1 MKFNIKIELLE
12 YVKRVAKE
20 LINEP
25 SGVYGSPPVFRCYKF
40 NLVKVL
46 RELDLPFNQVIQ
58 LQNAYGKTFAD
69 QIDVK
74 RLKTLLTSEQRLELF
89 IHEGALDSL
98 FAQSAK
104 TRVQLEFPELV
115 HAFEIIVK
123 QGRHP
128 IPKFVVHL
136 TIPQLVLYLHYLGV
150 KEVPLR
156 DLKQYVEKNN
166 VLVESEKK
174 RIENRMLIG
183 SKNFIGHFPLDRLP
197 ADMLSLLA
205 VHLSLQDMIALFSVS
220 KVMRDKFNSP
230 HNSESM
236 LWKIIAKNTFNKVKF
251 SMREQ
256 IGINNDR
263 NWKNILIKESRLESN
278 WRNGKFIERTIAR
291 TTNGFTLNEHWGC
304 WSVPGGVTFWN
315 CDTDEKLIFA
325 NLNPSDGSYGF
336 ERCFVESRPTR
347 DPIVAVQYNT
357 GQQKIIRVV
366 SPTQI
371 LNSILLPAS
380 LPMAY
385 GLAALDQNRIV
396 FGGNLYV
403 ADINQGKIIKSLPT
417 IESVDHSVNTFS
429 TSPVI
434 AAVAPDHHTLK
445 FFDRDLNQVQNINLP
460 IQDTARRITALDE
473 HEYLLATYGGF
484 VLFDARYIG
493 SNPVYGFGGARFPPK
508 DLFRR
513 YGSYTAT
520 SLSVDPGN
528 KRMLMHVEGY
538 GFSMLWDLKNLTCRS
553 VARNNHTRMIYP
565 YSFSVINSR
574 YHVFTDSNGVVKAY
588 NYDI

>member
-1 MKFNIKIELLE
+1 
-12 YVKRVAKE
+12 
-20 LINEP
+20 
-25 SGVYGSPPVFRCYKF
+25 
-40 NLVKVL
+40 
-46 RELDLPFNQVIQ
+46 
-58 LQNAYGKTFAD
+58 
-69 QIDVK
+69 
-74 RLKTLLTSEQRLELF
+74 
-89 IHEGALDSL
+89 
-98 FAQSAK
+98 
-104 TRVQLEFPELV
+104 
-115 HAFEIIVK
+115 
-123 QGRHP
+123 
-128 IPKFVVHL
+128 
-136 TIPQLVLYLHYLGV
+136 
-150 KEVPLR
+150 
-156 DLKQYVEKNN
+156 
-166 VLVESEKK
+166 
-174 RIENRMLIG
+174 
-183 SKNFIGHFPLDRLP
+183 
-197 ADMLSLLA
+197 
-205 VHLSLQDMIALFSVS
+205 
-220 KVMRDKFNSP
+220 
-230 HNSESM
+230 
-236 LWKIIAKNTFNKVKF
+236 
-251 SMREQ
+251 
-256 IGINNDR
+256 
-263 NWKNILIKESRLESN
+263 LESN

-291 TTNGFTLNEHWGC
+291 TTNGFTLSEHWGC

-396 FGGNLYV
+396 FGGSKHYFQKIVRLTTNVYFFGIDLYV

-513 YGSYTAT
+513 YGSV
-520 SLSVDPGN
+520 SCVNFRNFD
-528 KRMLMHVEGY
+528 
-538 GFSMLWDLKNLTCRS
+538 NLLL
-553 VARNNHTRMIYP
+553 IL
-565 YSFSVINSR
+565 
-574 YHVFTDSNGVVKAY
+574 
-588 NYDI
+588 